1 MNINKNF
8 KAALIG
14 CGKFGIGSHKNNFNH
29 LSVINK
35 FKLINLVAICD
46 LHKVNLKNLIKINFY
61 HNIKKLFKS
70 NKINLAI
77 ITTDN
82 LSHFKIL
89 NICIKEKIKFIICEK
104 PLAMSYN
111 DYLKISKSKALILTN
126 YSRRHSI
133 EFLNL
138 KKKIKKNYLGNIN
151 YINITFNRGVINN
164 GCHYFDL
171 LCWLFGDKI
180 NITDLNLK
188 KSKHLKKDY
197 YGFINLNVGTTHIS
211 LNILDEYNLGYENIE
226 IFGSKGKI
234 HITDGKK
241 IKFYFINKNNHE
253 NNFYSYKLR
262 YIRQIDYQ
270 STLSNFYKNFL
281 TKRVIKK
288 NHFFNDSLFINIL
301 KKINKNEI

>member
-1 MNINKNF
+1 M
-8 KAALIG
+8 
-14 CGKFGIGSHKNNFNH
+14 
-29 LSVINK
+29 V
-35 FKLINLVAICD
+35 
-46 LHKVNLKNLIKINFY
+46 
-61 HNIKKLFKS
+61 
-70 NKINLAI
+70 
-77 ITTDN
+77 
-82 LSHFKIL
+82 
-89 NICIKEKIKFIICEK
+89 
-104 PLAMSYN
+104 
-111 DYLKISKSKALILTN
+111 
-126 YSRRHSI
+126 
-133 EFLNL
+133 
-138 KKKIKKNYLGNIN
+138 
-151 YINITFNRGVINN
+151 
-164 GCHYFDL
+164 
-171 LCWLFGDKI
+171 
-180 NITDLNLK
+180 
-188 KSKHLKKDY
+188 Y